1 MVLCNEVGVR
11 MRANVADIIATILVI
26 VGGLNWGLI
35 GFFNYNLV
43 DAIFGAGSIV
53 ARVVYAI
60 IGLAAVYMIY
70 DLYKLTSRQEMVS
83 LRR

>member
-1 MVLCNEVGVR
+1 